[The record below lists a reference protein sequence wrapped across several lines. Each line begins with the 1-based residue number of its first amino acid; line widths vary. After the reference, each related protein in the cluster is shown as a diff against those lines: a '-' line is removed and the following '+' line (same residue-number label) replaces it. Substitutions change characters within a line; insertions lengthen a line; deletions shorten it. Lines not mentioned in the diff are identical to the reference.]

1 MKSAIRYLL
10 LLSSLLSVGLS
21 VEAQSQVSSV
31 TLAPDQI
38 GSVQTAINITTKINF
53 PEAVSGVICGDLYD
67 SASGRGTFVVQ
78 NTANSKDVFIK
89 PVQKQSGNSFSNMFV
104 TTASGKTYSFKL
116 YVATQDKAQ
125 IVVNVSDPKPQPVN
139 SDPPTNP
146 NNGNKP
152 SEGNPPSTT
161 PCITEADLARRKDE
175 IEQAAQR
182 KADEIIRK
190 AREDANKTVSEAES
204 RSSDILRAAN
214 EKASKAGD
222 ERFKQT
228 LMQGVQQMNVENT
241 RASNK
246 KIVVQLDSKMWV
258 FDGKAYLHYTIQN
271 VSGQDFS
278 FGSVSL
284 EAGQPKGTLQSVPIE
299 LTQQKA
305 ENTLAPQESLAGV
318 IAFDS
323 KMISPKDRLELFIRD
338 ADNVEVVRIRIQ

>member
-1 MKSAIRYLL
+1 
-10 LLSSLLSVGLS
+10 LS
-21 VEAQSQVSSV
+21 VEAQSQVTSI
-31 TLAPDQI
+31 TLAQDQI
-38 GSVQTAINITTKINF
+38 GSVQTAQNITTKLSF
-53 PEAVSGVICGDLYD
+53 PEAVTGVICGDLFD
-67 SASGRGTFVVQ
+67 PASQRGTFVVQ

-89 PVQKQSGNSFSNMFV
+89 PVQKQSANSFSNMFV

-125 IVVNVSDPKPQPVN
+125 IVVNVSDPKPQPVTT
-139 SDPPTNP
+139 DPPP
-146 NNGNKP
+146 NANNSNKP
-152 SEGNPPSTT
+152 SEGNPPTTT
-161 PCITEADLARRKDE
+161 PCITETDLARRKDE

-271 VSGQDFS
+271 VSSQDFS

-305 ENTLAPQESLAGV
+305 ENTLASQESLAGV